1 MLVPAAQEHY
11 AQVCAVEAASY
22 PADEAATPEGIAMR
36 SPPRVPRVLRR
47 CAAAPL
53 LRASWCV
60 PASAR

>member
-47 CAAAPL
+47 CAVV
-53 LRASWCV
+53 ASVLVCA
-60 PASAR
+60 ASAR